1 MPDAVVA
8 LAVVG
13 AAHAAFQLTVSVVVY
28 PALASVGPAAFAAAH
43 DAHSR
48 RIVLLVGPLYLA
60 LLVVGGWAVAVAP
73 RPLVLAAVAA
83 HGLALLTT
91 ALVAAPTH
99 GRLGAS
105 GPTPALLRRLATSD
119 RVRTAAA
126 TAGLALSLPAL
137 A

>member
-1 MPDAVVA
+1 MTDAVVA

-28 PALASVGPAAFAAAH
+28 PALASVGPDAFAEAH

-60 LLVVGGWAVAVAP
+60 LLVVGGWTVVADS

-99 GRLGAS
+99 GRLGTS
-105 GPTPALLRRLATSD
+105 GPAPALLRRLVTSD
-119 RVRTAAA
+119 RVRTVAAA
-126 TAGLALSLPAL
+126 TGLGLSLVAL
-137 A
+137 G

>member
-1 MPDAVVA
+1 VDAAVA

-13 AAHAAFQLTVSVVVY
+13 ALHAAFQLTVSVVVY
-28 PALASVGPAAFAAAH
+28 PALASVGPEAFASAH

-60 LLVVGGWAVAVAP
+60 LLAVGGWAAVTDP
-73 RPLVLAAVAA
+73 RPLVLAAVGA
-83 HGLALLTT
+83 HGLAQLLT

-99 GRLGAS
+99 GRLGSS
-105 GPTPALLRRLATSD
+105 GPSPVLLRRLRVSD
-119 RVRTAAA
+119 WLRTAAA
-126 TAGLALSLPAL
+126 ATGLALSLLAL

>member
-1 MPDAVVA
+1 VPDAVVA

-28 PALASVGPAAFAAAH
+28 PALASVGADQFAVAH

-48 RIVLLVGPLYLA
+48 RIVVLVGPLYA
-60 LLVVGGWAVAVAP
+60 ALVVVCGWAVVTEP

-83 HGLALLTT
+83 HSLAMVTT

-99 GRLGAS
+99 GRLGTS
-105 GPTPALLRRLATSD
+105 GPSPVLLRRLAVSD
-119 RVRTAAA
+119 GVRTLAAVV
-126 TAGLALSLPAL
+126 GLVLALL
-137 A
+137 AIA

>member
-28 PALASVGPAAFAAAH
+28 PALASVGADQFAVAH

-48 RIVLLVGPLYLA
+48 RIVLLVVPLYA
-60 LLVVGGWAVAVAP
+60 ALVVVCGWAVATDS

-99 GRLGAS
+99 GRLGTS
-105 GPTPALLRRLATSD
+105 GPTPSLLRRLAVSD
-119 RVRTAAA
+119 AVRSVAAVV
-126 TAGLALSLPAL
+126 GLALAL
-137 A
+137 LALG

>member
-28 PALASVGPAAFAAAH
+28 PALASVGADQFTLAH

-48 RIVLLVGPLYLA
+48 RIVLLVVPLYA
-60 LLVVGGWAVAVAP
+60 ALVVVCGWAVATDP

-99 GRLGAS
+99 GRLGTS
-105 GPTPALLRRLATSD
+105 GPTPSLLRRLAVSD
-119 RVRTAAA
+119 GVRSVAAVV
-126 TAGLALSLPAL
+126 GLALAL
-137 A
+137 LALG

>member
-1 MPDAVVA
+1 VPDAVVA

-28 PALASVGPAAFAAAH
+28 PALASVGADQFTLAH

-48 RIVLLVGPLYLA
+48 RIVLLVVPLYAA
-60 LLVVGGWAVAVAP
+60 LVAVCGWAVATDP
-73 RPLVLAAVAA
+73 RPLVQAAVAA

-99 GRLGAS
+99 GRLGTS
-105 GPTPALLRRLATSD
+105 GPTPSLLRRLAVFD
-119 RVRTAAA
+119 GVRSVAAVV
-126 TAGLALSLPAL
+126 GLALAL
-137 A
+137 LALG

>member
-28 PALASVGPAAFAAAH
+28 PALASVGADQFTLAH

-48 RIVLLVGPLYLA
+48 RIVLLVVPLYAA
-60 LLVVGGWAVAVAP
+60 LVAVCGWAVVANP

-99 GRLGAS
+99 GRLGTS
-105 GPTPALLRRLATSD
+105 GCSPVLLRRLKISD
-119 RVRTAAA
+119 GVRSVAAVV
-126 TAGLALSLPAL
+126 GLALAL
-137 A
+137 LALG